1 VGIFMRIAIIASIAF
16 LLTACGG
23 GGGGPNGGGNPL
35 LRSQVPYHT
44 PVHITTIDP
53 LVNNTA
59 NRAAITDLFAEDLTG
74 TGADN
79 VVVAGRMSAG
89 NVTAAEWK
97 SSKISVLGW
106 NSGKL
111 VDQTSQWFA
120 PGDNVILGTEPSVK
134 FSSFNNNGRK
144 DMFVAPSTDGIVPT
158 TEAYVYFNNGSNFS
172 KYTIDLSQ
180 VTATEAAFSDHKN
193 FVHAHDSA
201 IADLNGDGFKDIIIG
216 DYGWN
221 TTLAFNNQNRTF
233 TTYTQQFRNL
243 PGSSSL
249 AVADFLNNGTM
260 TLFAVDQGHVLNKPG
275 LYSWAIDGS
284 NNLNFT
290 NIIFGPTP
298 RFELAKWDS
307 FNFGGG
313 APGNRGHNV
322 RVVAN
327 DWDNNGVMDAII
339 LSRPTNTN
347 GVWPEFSEIQFVRN
361 DGHGN
366 FTDATDSVLVGYD
379 TSTNVSYNPKFFD
392 INGDGLTDILLSGA
406 GDFVGANNSTQVLI
420 KTQDG
425 KFVSAFQNI
434 VTDFSKQANAAAG
447 ANNSGNTVTIVKS
460 PDNKFYLVT
469 AAHLYEGRHAVY
481 MSLLGDNI
489 VSASQAISTIQAQWP
504 WMSAVSA
511 NDALARTTATYLN
524 GQVIDLEAAMRPIGS
539 IGITLEGQ
547 TQARPITGY
556 LAGINLNGL
565 GAVKVN
571 DSLGRD
577 FNMNISPM
585 NVVNATSSWARNTN
599 SNNQLQLHSQAEYLV
614 STGTYDMEIMRIAGN
629 DYNYSIGTPTFRI
642 NDRWQL
648 NAQFTNLTFN
658 PWVQFSGIW
667 GSVNTSSI
675 LETVVTYRQS
685 WLQGQFGVMHV
696 DTQIT
701 PGLITSVKHIT
712 AAWAEL
718 GHNDNQFGLFVG
730 VRPTII
736 AGSVEAN
743 LPTSVDNQGN
753 LHYTKTNLDV
763 VNPINGYVRAL
774 YQGQVNKQ
782 IGYRLS
788 GMYIDNGQYRAQA
801 EVKLSF

>member
-1 VGIFMRIAIIASIAF
+1 MRIAIIASIAF
-16 LLTACGG
+16 LLSGCGG
-23 GGGGPNGGGNPL
+23 GGGGSGGSGGNPL

-44 PVHITTIDP
+44 PVHITTVEP

-59 NRAAITDLFAEDLTG
+59 NKAAITDLFAEDLSG

-79 VVVAGRMSAG
+79 VVIAGRMSAG
-89 NVTAAEWK
+89 GVTAADWK
-97 SSKISVLGW
+97 SSRISVLGW
-106 NSGKL
+106 DNGKL
-111 VDQTSQWFA
+111 VDQTSQWFTT
-120 PGDNVILGTEPSVK
+120 GDNIILGTEPSVK
-134 FSSFNNNGRK
+134 FASFNNNGRK

-172 KYTIDLSQ
+172 KYTINLSQ
-180 VTATEAAFSDHKN
+180 VSADEATRSDHRN

-201 IADLNGDGFKDIIIG
+201 IADLNGDGFKDIVIG

-249 AVADFLNNGTM
+249 AVADFLNNGSM

-290 NIIFGPTP
+290 NIGFGPTP

-307 FNFGGG
+307 FNFGNGT
-313 APGNRGHNV
+313 PGNRSHNV

-347 GVWPEFSEIQFVRN
+347 GAWPEFSEIQFVKN
-361 DGHGN
+361 DGLGN
-366 FTDATDSVLVGYD
+366 FTDATDTVLVGYD
-379 TSTNVSYNPKFFD
+379 TGTSVSYNPKFLD
-392 INGDGLTDILLSGA
+392 VNGDGLTDILLSGT

-434 VTDFSKQANAAAG
+434 VTDFSTQANAAAG
-447 ANNSGNTVTIVKS
+447 TNNSGNTVTIVKS
-460 PDNKFYLVT
+460 PDNRFYLVT
-469 AAHLYEGRHAVY
+469 AAQLSNGHQAVY
-481 MSLLGDNI
+481 MSLLGDNL
-489 VSASQAISTIQAQWP
+489 VSASQAISSIQTQWP

-539 IGITLEGQ
+539 VGIALEGQ
-547 TQARPITGY
+547 SQVRPIIGY
-556 LAGINLNGL
+556 LAGVNLNGL
-565 GAVKVN
+565 GAVKVT

-577 FNMNISPM
+577 FDMNIATM
-585 NVVNATSSWARNTN
+585 NVTDPISSWARNTT
-599 SNNQLQLHSQAEYLV
+599 SNKLQLHSQAEYLV
-614 STGTYDMEIMRIAGN
+614 STDAYDLEIMRIASN
-629 DYNYSIGTPTFRI
+629 NYNYSIGTPTFRI
-642 NDRWQL
+642 NDSWKL

-675 LETVVTYRQS
+675 LETVVTYQKS
-685 WLQGQFGVMHV
+685 WFQGQFGVMNV

-701 PGLITSVKHIT
+701 PGLITSVNHIT
-712 AAWAEL
+712 AVWAEI
-718 GHNDNQFGLFVG
+718 GHNNNQFGLFAG
-730 VRPTII
+730 IRPTVIS
-736 AGSVEAN
+736 GSIEAN
-743 LPTSVDNQGN
+743 LPTSIDHQGN
-753 LHYTKTNLDV
+753 LHYSKTNLNV
-763 VNPINGYVRAL
+763 ANPINGYLRAL
-774 YQGQVNKQ
+774 YQGQIDKQ
-782 IGYRLS
+782 LEYRLS
-788 GMYIDNGQYRAQA
+788 GMYIDTGQYRAQVD
-801 EVKLSF
+801 VKFSF

>member
-1 VGIFMRIAIIASIAF
+1 MRIAIITSIAF
-16 LLTACGG
+16 LLTGCGG
-23 GGGGPNGGGNPL
+23 GGGGPPGSGNPL
-35 LRSQVPYHT
+35 LRSEVPYHT

-59 NRAAITDLFAEDLTG
+59 NRAAVTDLFTEDLTG

-89 NVTAAEWK
+89 GVTAAEWK
-97 SSKISVLGW
+97 SSRISVLGW
-106 NSGKL
+106 TNGQL
-111 VDQTSQWFA
+111 VDQTSQWFTA
-120 PGDNVILGTEPSVK
+120 GDNIILGTEPSVK
-134 FSSFNNNGRK
+134 FASFNNNGRK
-144 DMFVAPSTDGIVPT
+144 DMFVAPSTDGVVPT

-172 KYTIDLSQ
+172 KHIIDLSQ
-180 VTATEAAFSDHKN
+180 VTATEAAFSDHRN
-193 FVHAHDSA
+193 FVHAHDSTVV
-201 IADLNGDGFKDIIIG
+201 DLNNDGFKDIVIG

-233 TTYTQQFRNL
+233 TTFTQQFRNL

-260 TLFAVDQGHVLNKPG
+260 TLFATDQGHALNKPG
-275 LYSWAIDGS
+275 LYSWTIDGS
-284 NNLNFT
+284 NNLNFN
-290 NIIFGPTP
+290 NIGLGPTP
-298 RFELAKWDS
+298 RFELAKWNS
-307 FNFGGG
+307 FNFGNGT
-313 APGNRGHNV
+313 PGNRSHDV
-322 RVVAN
+322 RIVAN

-339 LSRPTNTN
+339 LSRPANTN
-347 GVWPEFSEIQFVRN
+347 GVWPEFSEIQFVKN

-366 FTDATDSVLVGYD
+366 FTDATDTVLVGYN
-379 TSTNVSYNPKFFD
+379 TSTSVSYNPKFID
-392 INGDGLTDILLSGA
+392 INGDSLTDILLSGT

-434 VTDFSKQANAAAG
+434 LTDFSKQTNAIVG
-447 ANNSGNTVTIVKS
+447 TSNSGNTVTVVKS

-469 AAHLYEGRHAVY
+469 AAQLSNGRQAVY
-481 MSLLGDNI
+481 MSLLGDSF

-511 NDALARTTATYLN
+511 NDALARTAATYLN

-547 TQARPITGY
+547 TQIRPITGY
-556 LAGINLNGL
+556 LAGVNLNGL
-565 GAVKVN
+565 GAVKVT

-577 FNMNISPM
+577 FDMNISPM
-585 NVVNATSSWARNTN
+585 NVAGAISSWARNPST
-599 SNNQLQLHSQAEYLV
+599 STKLQLHSQAEYLV
-614 STGTYDMEIMRIAGN
+614 STDAYDMEIMRIAGN

-642 NDRWQL
+642 NDNWQL

-658 PWVQFSGIW
+658 PWVQFGGIW

-675 LETVVTYRQS
+675 LETVATYRRS
-685 WLQGQFGVMHV
+685 WFQGQFGVMNV

-701 PGLITSVKHIT
+701 PGLITAVNHIT
-712 AAWAEL
+712 AVWAEL

-730 VRPTII
+730 VRPTVI

-743 LPTSVDNQGN
+743 LPTSVDMQGN

-763 VNPINGYVRAL
+763 ANPVNGYVRAL
-774 YQGQVNKQ
+774 YHGQFNKQ
-782 IGYRLS
+782 VEYRVS

-801 EVKLSF
+801 DIKFSY